1 MSSSRDR
8 GNIVITPSQ
17 RRQRT
22 QWQRERNKQRAIILS
37 GIIAIVFI
45 LAIPAYGYWS
55 NFINPPK
62 SVVLEIDDKQY
73 TLGYIASYIKG
84 LQELGVQPDLST
96 EPFRLI
102 QMLEENELVRQGSE
116 KRGLVVSSEEVDQ
129 EVKASMIGRS
139 PKLKTVPEDQLD
151 REFSE
156 TYTQYL
162 DAANLSEDE
171 HRVLVRT
178 SLLRDKL
185 REILGD
191 EVPSVGEQVNVS
203 WIVLSAEDP
212 QKIMDIDSQIRDG
225 VDFELLAEEHSVDR
239 DSAVKGGEIGWV
251 PEGSYPHLDQAL
263 FSLEVGDVSEPLSF
277 GEITYFLKLNGKD
290 SARDIHPDM
299 RDRLKEVSIQRWLIE
314 ERSNHRIKMCFG
326 GGSAGGDCD
335 WQYDWLVKQ
344 IREAKRDTG

>member
-1 MSSSRDR
+1 MSSARDR

-17 RRQRT
+17 RRQ
-22 QWQRERNKQRAIILS
+22 QSKWQRERNKQRAIILS
-37 GIIAIVFI
+37 GIIALLFI

-55 NFINPPK
+55 NFVVPPK
-62 SVVLEIDDKQY
+62 SVVLEIDDRQY

-84 LQELGVQPDLST
+84 LQNLGVQPDLST
-96 EPFRLI
+96 EPFRII
-102 QMLEENELVRQGSE
+102 QMLEENELIRQGSA
-116 KRGLVVSSEEVDQ
+116 KRGLLISSEEIDQ
-129 EVKASMIGRS
+129 EVKSRMIGRS
-139 PKLKTVPEDQLD
+139 PKLETVPEDQLD

-171 HRVLVRT
+171 HRELVRT

-203 WIVLSAEDP
+203 WIVLSSEDP
-212 QKIMDIDSQIRDG
+212 QKMMDLDAQLRGGS
-225 VDFELLAEEHSVDR
+225 DFGKLAEEYSVDR
-239 DSAVKGGEIGWV
+239 DSAVNGGEIGWV

-263 FSLEVGDVSEPLSF
+263 FSLDIGDISEPLNY
-277 GEITYFLKLNGKD
+277 GEITYFLKLNAKD
-290 SARDIHPDM
+290 SAREIHPDM
-299 RDRLKEVSIQRWLIE
+299 RDRLKEASIQRWLIQ
-314 ERSNHRIKMCFG
+314 ERSNHRINMCFG

-335 WQYDWLVKQ
+335 WQYDWLIKQ
-344 IREAKRDTG
+344 VREAKRDTG